1 MLMSIQFF
9 SSQMVK
15 HFIAMNGKVT
25 FLASKCHRQNGKS
38 AICRSK
44 RAHLKEFRLMS
55 EEGEKKL
62 LLAPSALSLSLSERL
77 SITVIRYWK
86 HIEHSARPF
95 CLAFV
100 YIFYTLLGLTSVIRP
115 HFSSSAFLVP
125 CFRFLK
131 QNSNECVQFFCLD
144 YAHRLG
150 IPSLS
155 CNTAGME
162 SFSSFDLHQ
171 AKV

>member
-1 MLMSIQFF
+1 MSPPEPTIRHLQVQASSFERIQIDELGRRKKIAF
-9 SSQMVK
+9 SSLC
-15 HFIAMNGKVT
+15 F
-25 FLASKCHRQNGKS
+25 
-38 AICRSK
+38 
-44 RAHLKEFRLMS
+44 
-55 EEGEKKL
+55 
-62 LLAPSALSLSLSERL
+62 LSLSERL

-115 HFSSSAFLVP
+115 RFSSSAFLVP